1 MSASR
6 VKTVAYSMIF
16 VPFGLFVLWGG
27 LTGGF
32 ASLSLG
38 GRLVAALVAA
48 AGVLSAVYALWRCLF
63 PPTLIVDQAGIR
75 IEGGMWWTDR
85 PLPWSDVKSVEV
97 WTVSVQV
104 PTEVVFISRSSSRYR
119 LPLKCWK
126 LSSPELKRRI
136 DEYRQRAATGWLHA
150 SGTVTS
156 ALPLPPLI
164 PKSLTRREPR
174 APGPCLP
181 SVRRSGFQTLQTV
194 QTV

>member
-1 MSASR
+1 VTRDAATPVGQPLVVAASR
-6 VKTVAYSMIF
+6 VKTIAYCMMF
-16 VPFGLFVLWGG
+16 APFGLLVLWA
-27 LTGGF
+27 GF
-32 ASLSLG
+32 AGEFSSLPLW

-48 AGVLSAVYALWRCLF
+48 AGVLAVAYALWRCLF
-63 PPTLIVDQAGIR
+63 LPKLIVDQAGIR

-136 DEYRQRAATGWLHA
+136 DEYRQRAATG
-150 SGTVTS
+150 
-156 ALPLPPLI
+156 
-164 PKSLTRREPR
+164 
-174 APGPCLP
+174 
-181 SVRRSGFQTLQTV
+181 
-194 QTV
+194 